1 MRRILKNCA
10 ISSMVTAACVLGA
23 VPVAAQDRDA
33 ERALLE
39 QIVEIPTVAG
49 RGEMPRLV
57 ALLRS
62 ELGRAGFDRF
72 NVHPHDNTE
81 TLIARRPADRPSG
94 EGPILLMAHM
104 DVVDADPNDWQN
116 PPFEFR
122 EEEGYYLGRGVRDNK
137 AGLTGMVL
145 AMQRLETSGFAS
157 DRDLIVLFTGD
168 EETLQNGAR
177 LAASEWRELIEAD
190 VALNSDGG
198 GGSVFRDGRVEGF
211 FVQIA
216 EKTYADFQFRVTN
229 RGGHSSRPR
238 PDNAI
243 YQLAAALT
251 GVERHRF
258 PHQLNDA
265 TRISYE
271 MLATNDD
278 GFYGQ
283 LVRSWLD
290 DPDNGEIA
298 DLIESLEPGQTRTRC
313 VATEISGGH
322 APNALPQSAEATV
335 NCRIFPGT
343 PVEEI
348 QQTLQTIAGQHVEVS
363 LMEGSGA
370 WSDPS
375 PIDEALFA
383 AYGRALAVRFP
394 DAPIIPFMSAGATDA
409 IFTRA
414 AGIPTYGIGGTWGI
428 SGEASGAHGLD
439 ERVLVEGFHGSVDI
453 WEALLRDL
461 ASAE

>member
-1 MRRILKNCA
+1 MRRNPLTNA
-10 ISSMVTAACVLGA
+10 ISSIAFATAALCA
-23 VPVAAQDRDA
+23 APAAAQDRDA

-62 ELGRAGFDRF
+62 ELDRAGFDRF
-72 NVHPHDNTE
+72 NVQPHDDTE
-81 TLIARRPADRPSG
+81 TLIARRLADQPSG

-104 DVVDADPNDWQN
+104 DVVDADPDDWQN

-122 EEEGYYLGRGVRDNK
+122 EEGGYYLGRGVRDNK
-137 AGLTGMVL
+137 AGLTSMVL
-145 AMQRLETSGFAS
+145 AMQRLEASGFTS
-157 DRDLIVLFTGD
+157 DRDLIILFTGD

-216 EKTYADFQFRVTN
+216 EKTYADFRFRVTN

-251 GVERHRF
+251 AVERYRF

-271 MLATNDD
+271 MLAANDE
-278 GFYGQ
+278 GFYGE
-283 LVRSWLD
+283 LVRNWLD
-290 DPDNGEIA
+290 DPDNAEVA
-298 DLIESLEPGQTRTRC
+298 DLIEALEPGQTRTRC

-343 PVEEI
+343 PVTEI
-348 QQTLQTIAGQHVEVS
+348 QQVLQTIAGQHVEVS

-383 AYGRALAVRFP
+383 AYSRALAVRFP

-428 SGEASGAHGLD
+428 SGEVSGAHGLD
-439 ERVLVEGFHGSVDI
+439 ERVLVEGFHGGVDI

-461 ASAE
+461 AGAE

>member
-1 MRRILKNCA
+1 MRRNPLTNA
-10 ISSMVTAACVLGA
+10 ISSIAFATAALCA
-23 VPVAAQDRDA
+23 APAAAQDRDA

-62 ELGRAGFDRF
+62 ELDRAGFDRF
-72 NVHPHDNTE
+72 NVQPHDDTE
-81 TLIARRPADRPSG
+81 TLIARRLADQPSG

-104 DVVDADPNDWQN
+104 DVVDADPDDWQN

-122 EEEGYYLGRGVRDNK
+122 EEGGYYLGRGVRDNK
-137 AGLTGMVL
+137 AGLTSMVL
-145 AMQRLETSGFAS
+145 AMQRLEASGFTS
-157 DRDLIVLFTGD
+157 DRDLIILFTGD

-216 EKTYADFQFRVTN
+216 EKTYADFRFRVTN

-251 GVERHRF
+251 AVERYRF

-271 MLATNDD
+271 MLAANDE
-278 GFYGQ
+278 GFYGE
-283 LVRSWLD
+283 LVRNWLD
-290 DPDNGEIA
+290 DPDNAEVA
-298 DLIESLEPGQTRTRC
+298 DLIEALEPGQTRTRC

-343 PVEEI
+343 PVTEI
-348 QQTLQTIAGQHVEVS
+348 QQVLQTIAGQHVEVS

-383 AYGRALAVRFP
+383 AYSRALAVRFP

-439 ERVLVEGFHGSVDI
+439 ERVLVEGFHGGVDI

-461 ASAE
+461 AGAE

>member
-1 MRRILKNCA
+1 MRRNPLTNA
-10 ISSMVTAACVLGA
+10 ISSIAFATAALCA
-23 VPVAAQDRDA
+23 APTAAQDRDA

-62 ELGRAGFDRF
+62 ELDRAGFDRF
-72 NVHPHDNTE
+72 NVQPHDDTE
-81 TLIARRPADRPSG
+81 TLIARRLADQPSG

-104 DVVDADPNDWQN
+104 DVVDADPDDWQN

-122 EEEGYYLGRGVRDNK
+122 EEGGYYLGRGVRDNK
-137 AGLTGMVL
+137 AGLTSMVL
-145 AMQRLETSGFAS
+145 AMQRLEASGFTS
-157 DRDLIVLFTGD
+157 DRDLIILFTGD

-251 GVERHRF
+251 AVERYRF

-271 MLATNDD
+271 MLAANDS

-283 LVRSWLD
+283 LVRNWLD
-290 DPDNGEIA
+290 DPDNAEVA

-343 PVEEI
+343 PVTEI
-348 QQTLQTIAGQHVEVS
+348 QQVLQTIAGQHVEVS

-375 PIDEALFA
+375 PIDETLFA
-383 AYGRALAVRFP
+383 AYSRALAVRFP

-439 ERVLVEGFHGSVDI
+439 ERVLVEGFHDGVDI

-461 ASAE
+461 AGAE